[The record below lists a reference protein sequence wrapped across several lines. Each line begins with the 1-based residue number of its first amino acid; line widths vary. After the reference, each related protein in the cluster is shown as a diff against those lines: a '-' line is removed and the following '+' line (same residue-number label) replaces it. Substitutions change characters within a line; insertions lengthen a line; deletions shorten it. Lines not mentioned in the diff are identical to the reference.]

1 MSKTVNTIP
10 LTCRKRMHLVTSSLC
25 VNFNVLSCPAP
36 KTTAAL
42 SFLQKP
48 FKKVGTMYL
57 CINSVLKY
65 LQLVVAVG

>member
-1 MSKTVNTIP
+1 M
-10 LTCRKRMHLVTSSLC
+10 TSSLC